1 MRWPWRRRRGGRVV
15 FIGQSPYDVAAV
27 IASVPTPSPVVS
39 AWVPD
44 PAPPGD
50 DPEPAAHAVEL
61 GFADGSTMTLDAD
74 DPRAV
79 ALLAAAA
86 RLTGSTP

>member
-1 MRWPWRRRRGGRVV
+1 VV
-15 FIGQSPYDVAAV
+15 FIGQSPYDVATV

-50 DPEPAAHAVEL
+50 DPGDTAPAETVGVQL
-61 GFADGSTMTLDAD
+61 GFADGTTMTLADD

-79 ALLAAAA
+79 ALRSVAATLVSGDRAY
-86 RLTGSTP
+86 